1 MMKCP
6 CVKYHHPKPA
16 YLQMHHIQ
24 PLSWGG
30 PNEPGNRVAI
40 CGTTHDATHDLLNL
54 YVRYAKDGE
63 QVPLVVLAHYPRYA
77 RYLAAEAIRRAG
89 GVRHV
94 YTTAHPH
101 IGA

>member
-1 MMKCP
+1 
-6 CVKYHHPKPA
+6 
-16 YLQMHHIQ
+16 MHHIQ

-54 YVRYAKDGE
+54 YVRTNGKPA
-63 QVPLVVLAHYPRYA
+63 VVDVHRYPRYA
-77 RYLAAEAIRRAG
+77 RYLADEAIRRSG

-94 YTTAHPH
+94 YTAAHPNM
-101 IGA
+101 GA